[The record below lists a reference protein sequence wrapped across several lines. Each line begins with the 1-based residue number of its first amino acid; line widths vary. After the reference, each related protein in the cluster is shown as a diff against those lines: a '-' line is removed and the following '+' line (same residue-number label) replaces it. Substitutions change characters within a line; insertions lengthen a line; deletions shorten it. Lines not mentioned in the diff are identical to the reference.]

1 MQPVLAAF
9 LVPMILLVSINVR
22 LLAQVVDQNA
32 VRFCREAGH
41 LIDQVPMAQHD
52 TGEDPPLKSFVDMPR
67 GTEPAEFSC
76 ISPRSSSAQSTDDK
90 E

>member
-52 TGEDPPLKSFVDMPR
+52 TGEDHPLKSFVDMPR
-67 GTEPAEFSC
+67 GTRACRVFLHLTTIIIGP
-76 ISPRSSSAQSTDDK
+76 IN
-90 E
+90 